1 MSFKNIIYLFVF
13 SILVSKIL
21 NIFLKRSLKIREKSK
36 RKIGMP
42 VLNTVSLYTYD
53 EFKDL
58 IKEYLLINNY
68 EVISQTD
75 EFILTVKNQKEILFY
90 YKQAKEYS
98 DDMDKQ
104 SLISFV
110 YEMSKKNVDSGV
122 ILTNGKIDKAAK
134 NELDFS
140 LHNFKIEYIEGENF
154 IKEIRKV
161 KERILFEGDVNESF
175 I

>member
-1 MSFKNIIYLFVF
+1 MNFKNIIYLFIF
-13 SILVSKIL
+13 SILITKVL
-21 NIFLKRSLKIREKSK
+21 NIFLKRSLKIKEKSK

-42 VLNTVSLYTYD
+42 VLNSLSLYSYD
-53 EFKDL
+53 EFRDL
-58 IKEYLLINNY
+58 IQEYLLINNY
-68 EVISQTD
+68 EIVSQND

-104 SLISFV
+104 SLISFI
-110 YEMSKKNVDSGV
+110 YEMNKRNVDNGI
-122 ILTNGKIDKAAK
+122 ILTNGKIDKAAR

-140 LHNFKIEYIEGENF
+140 SHKFKIQYIEGQDF